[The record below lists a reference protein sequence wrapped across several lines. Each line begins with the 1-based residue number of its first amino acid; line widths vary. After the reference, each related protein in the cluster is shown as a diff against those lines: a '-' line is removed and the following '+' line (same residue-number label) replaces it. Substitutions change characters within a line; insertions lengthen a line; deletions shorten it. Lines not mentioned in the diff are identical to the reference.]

1 MRLATLSSIVLL
13 AGCASAPP
21 PESVEWAPPERT
33 EPAPAPASIPPTV
46 SIPSVWPAP
55 GAVTLGRCPSCGSP
69 VPLLFPSPFLAPPPQ
84 KPPPVLDEK
93 KALRR
98 ASVNG
103 RYRVLLRKIEVP
115 DDWRSYGA
123 FCDWGF
129 WKGTSYAG
137 ADDLPPGHWVYVHPH
152 WYVWQE
158 REGKPAVR

>member
-1 MRLATLSSIVLL
+1 MRLTALSSIVLL

-21 PESVEWAPPERT
+21 PDLVESAPPERT
-33 EPAPAPASIPPTV
+33 EPAPAPA

-69 VPLLFPSPFLAPPPQ
+69 IPQFVPSPFLVPPRQ
-84 KPPPVLDEK
+84 SPPPVLDEK
-93 KALRR
+93 KALRL
-98 ASVNG
+98 ASVKG

-137 ADDLPPGHWVYVHPH
+137 VDDLPPGHWVYVHPH

-158 REGKPAVR
+158 PDGKPAAR